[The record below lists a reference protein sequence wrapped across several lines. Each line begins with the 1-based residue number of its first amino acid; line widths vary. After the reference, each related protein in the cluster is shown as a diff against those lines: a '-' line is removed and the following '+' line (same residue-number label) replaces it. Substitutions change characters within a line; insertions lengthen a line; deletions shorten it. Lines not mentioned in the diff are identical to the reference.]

1 MDLQPER
8 ASTSISLSSY
18 LRLVRRNR
26 NFRRLWL
33 AQIVSELG
41 DWFYTLAIYSL
52 LLQLTG
58 RASSVA
64 LALVLQV
71 LPQTF
76 IGPAAGVIND
86 RISRKRV
93 MIAADL
99 ARMVIVFAMLLVR
112 SRSTVWLVYPLLLLE
127 TLMAAFFEPA
137 RTSVIPNVAAR
148 EDVLVANTLSSATW
162 SVNLLVGASV
172 GGVVAALFGRDA
184 VFVLNALSFLVSAML
199 IRGMRF
205 EEPHAQGA
213 APLRLRDAIDLSP
226 VIDGI
231 RYVRRDR
238 RLLAAVCAK
247 AGELMIGPSWVL
259 FTVMGN
265 GYFQV
270 HVRGINPQ
278 RTAMLGMSLL
288 LGARGIGAVV
298 GPLFSARWAG
308 QSGRRLQLGILLG
321 YLTIGIGYF
330 GLGRSP
336 NIWVACGFIV
346 LAHCGGSTVW
356 VFSTTILQLNTEDRF
371 RGRVFSADLGFSM
384 LTIAIGAYV
393 CGIFLDRGVSAQVV
407 ASATGIIMLLPALL
421 WGWAMK
427 SDRGTTWG
435 QPRSAVRLNGV
446 QLSVCRWMFPMSH
459 LCRASL
465 GLDSRGRLSPRGLFR
480 ELVDLGRHDEV
491 ALGQAIDLVCPQS
504 DLRFAPGQQDVGMM
518 PLLFRDLSHPVHEVE
533 RLLEIREGKR
543 AGDVMLVHHR
553 PLRHLL
559 LDALQFHS
567 LHGRHAS
574 AAGNAVLAGKIFWH
588 EWFS

>member
-18 LRLVRRNR
+18 LRLVRYNR

-33 AQIVSELG
+33 AQIVSEIG

-172 GGVVAALFGRDA
+172 GGVVAALFGRDT

-205 EEPHAQGA
+205 DEPHAQAA
-213 APLRLRDAIDLSP
+213 APLRLRDAVDLSP
-226 VIDGI
+226 VVDGI
-231 RYVRRDR
+231 RYVRQDR

-265 GYFQV
+265 GYFHVQ
-270 HVRGINPQ
+270 VRGINPQ

-288 LGARGIGAVV
+288 LGARGIGAVI

-308 QSGRRLQLGILLG
+308 RSGQRLQLGILLG
-321 YLTIGIGYF
+321 YLIIGLGYF
-330 GLGRSP
+330 GLGWSP
-336 NIWVACGFIV
+336 NIWAACGFIV

-393 CGIFLDRGVSAQVV
+393 CGIFLDRGVSAQEV

-421 WGWAMK
+421 WAWAMK
-427 SDRGTTWG
+427 SDRR
-435 QPRSAVRLNGV
+435 PRG
-446 QLSVCRWMFPMSH
+446 
-459 LCRASL
+459 
-465 GLDSRGRLSPRGLFR
+465 DSRPRLSG
-480 ELVDLGRHDEV
+480 
-491 ALGQAIDLVCPQS
+491 
-504 DLRFAPGQQDVGMM
+504 
-518 PLLFRDLSHPVHEVE
+518 
-533 RLLEIREGKR
+533 
-543 AGDVMLVHHR
+543 
-553 PLRHLL
+553 
-559 LDALQFHS
+559 
-567 LHGRHAS
+567 
-574 AAGNAVLAGKIFWH
+574 
-588 EWFS
+588 